1 MKGLLS
7 RTLLYYLILSSAILI
22 LSGPG
27 FYLLM
32 EKLYL
37 VDVDEA
43 ILLRRDEFLK
53 NKGPFLKITDISTW
67 NRFNRDTRILA
78 DTISKVKDEIIQEIF
93 YDEMV
98 PEWEP
103 YRVLYKRIQIQKQPY
118 VLMIRLNLVE
128 SQDLIITLTW
138 LYLGVLM
145 VLLLLIFFLTKIIS
159 NKLWH
164 PFYETLKKIEKFN
177 IEQKSAPILS
187 ASNIAEFNQLNA
199 ALDKLIGDN
208 MKAYQIQKEFTENA
222 SHELQTPLA
231 IFQSKLDMLLQ
242 QPSLTIEQGEIIQS
256 LYEASGRL
264 SRVNKNLL
272 LLAKI
277 ENKQFYEIE
286 AIDIVGLVNDVLPY
300 FAEQCL
306 ANNLQIS
313 FNVRTKQLIVA
324 ANKGLCEI
332 MINNLILNSVS
343 HNLPNCS
350 ITIVIENN
358 RLSVSN
364 PGLKRLDME
373 TLFKRFSKVSPN
385 AHRTGLGLAIAEQ
398 VCLLHNWRI
407 SYSFEKNTHTF
418 LVVF

>member
-7 RTLLYYLILSSAILI
+7 RTLLYYLVLSSAILT

-37 VDVDEA
+37 DDIDEA

-53 NKGPFLKITDISTW
+53 NKQPLLKTTDISTW

-78 DTISKVKDEIIQEIF
+78 NNSSKTRDKIIQEIF

-103 YRVLYKRIQIQKQPY
+103 YRVLYKGIQIQKQPY

-138 LYLGVLM
+138 LYVGGLM
-145 VLLLLIFFLTKIIS
+145 ILLLVIFFITKIIS
-159 NKLWH
+159 NRLWQ

-177 IEQKSAPILS
+177 IEQKNAPILS
-187 ASNIAEFNQLNA
+187 TSNIAEFNKLNA
-199 ALDKLIGDN
+199 ALNKLIGDN
-208 MKAYQIQKEFTENA
+208 MKAYQIQREFTENA

-242 QPSLTIEQGEIIQS
+242 QPSLTVEQGEIIQS

-277 ENKQFYEIE
+277 ENNQFPEIE
-286 AIDIVGLVNDVLPY
+286 TIDIVEIMNDVLPY
-300 FAEQCL
+300 FEEQCL
-306 ANNLQIS
+306 SNNLQIKL
-313 FNVRTKQLIVA
+313 NVKAKQLVVQ
-324 ANKGLCEI
+324 ANRGLCEI
-332 MINNLILNSVS
+332 MINNLILNAVS
-343 HNLPNCS
+343 HNLPNGIIIIS
-350 ITIVIENN
+350 LGANKF
-358 RLSVSN
+358 SVSN
-364 PGLKRLDME
+364 PGIKSLDPE
-373 TLFKRFSKVSPN
+373 TIFKRFSKVSPN
-385 AHRTGLGLAIAEQ
+385 AHRTGLGLAIVDQ
-398 VCLLHNWRI
+398 ICLVHNWRI
-407 SYSFEKNTHTF
+407 AYSFEKKIHTF
-418 LVVF
+418 SVTF